1 MDSSLRNAIKE
12 IFIDWQSKPLPQL
25 FPRDISKTNIQRFDN
40 ILAIIWPRRAGKTYF
55 MYQII
60 EDLVQNQGI
69 DKTDILFIDFEN
81 YKLLELK
88 TRDIGEIFTIF
99 QELYGKKP
107 KYLFFDEIQNL
118 DNRWRVLRSFHNDRY
133 NIIVSGSSSKL
144 LLTEISTELRWRYS
158 HRLMLPYSFEEIAN
172 INTIDMKHIEYRSE
186 KWDLLR
192 LFQEYMEYG
201 GFPAVV
207 NMKQS
212 SEKLEKLEDYYTTI
226 FYRDLIER
234 YNIQEKKAL
243 EYLMKYSLSMFSSQF
258 SLTKFEQYLKSQE
271 VNATKATLS
280 KYMDY
285 LKESFFV
292 IECPKFSRSPKVQI
306 VNPKKIYLIDPWFI
320 RLWINYTENKWRI
333 LENIVAIE
341 LFRNEQMFCYFD
353 DWKECDFVIKHK
365 FWIEVTHAIQVTREM
380 DFHNKDREI
389 NWLLKALE
397 ACKLQEGY
405 ILTYNQ
411 VDELEIN
418 GYKIHVMPVWKRMSE
433 FRKEIYS

>member
-60 EDLVQNQGI
+60 EDLIQNQGI

-172 INTIDMKHIEYRSE
+172 INAIDMKHIEYRSE

-212 SEKLEKLEDYYTTI
+212 SEKLE
-226 FYRDLIER
+226 
-234 YNIQEKKAL
+234 
-243 EYLMKYSLSMFSSQF
+243 
-258 SLTKFEQYLKSQE
+258 
-271 VNATKATLS
+271 
-280 KYMDY
+280 
-285 LKESFFV
+285 
-292 IECPKFSRSPKVQI
+292 
-306 VNPKKIYLIDPWFI
+306 
-320 RLWINYTENKWRI
+320 
-333 LENIVAIE
+333 
-341 LFRNEQMFCYFD
+341 
-353 DWKECDFVIKHK
+353 
-365 FWIEVTHAIQVTREM
+365 
-380 DFHNKDREI
+380 
-389 NWLLKALE
+389 
-397 ACKLQEGY
+397 
-405 ILTYNQ
+405 
-411 VDELEIN
+411 
-418 GYKIHVMPVWKRMSE
+418 
-433 FRKEIYS
+433 